1 MPNNLPDLSLLQ
13 NAGAERALFELPKHI
28 HADGNSHTQ
37 RYFCGNS
44 LGLMPTAA
52 RAEVLQVLN
61 AWGEF
66 GVEGHFRGE
75 APWMHYHERA
85 RSGLA
90 HVLGAKPIEV
100 VAMNGLTANLHLMM
114 ASFFRPQGTRCKI
127 LIESRAFPSD
137 RHAVESQLRWH
148 GLDPALHLI
157 ELSADDDGAASNT
170 ENSPSEQLRCID
182 PQQVIQKIH
191 ALGDSLALVL
201 FPGVQYV
208 TGQAFDLHTI
218 TAAAHAV
225 GAVAGFDLAHA
236 VGNLALDLHASQADF
251 AVWCSYKYLN
261 SGPGAVAGA
270 FVHEKHAHSDLP
282 RLQGWWGHESAS
294 RFKMGPEF
302 IPTPGADGWQ
312 LSNPPILSM
321 APLIASLDLF
331 ERVGMPEL
339 RRRSVALTGYLSDA
353 IATDLSKH
361 VEILTPIEPEQR
373 GCQLSLRLR
382 AGRLAGRACF
392 DALHAMGIVID
403 WREPDIIR
411 VAPVPLYNTQADVDA
426 LMAALSAHFGA

>member
-1 MPNNLPDLSLLQ
+1 MTNLSPLQ
-13 NAGAERALFELPKHI
+13 NAGAERAQFERPLDSSGQP
-28 HADGNSHTQ
+28 Q

-44 LGLMPTAA
+44 LGLMPIAA

-66 GVEGHFRGE
+66 GVEGHFKGD
-75 APWMHYHERA
+75 APWMPYHERA

-100 VAMNGLTANLHLMM
+100 VAMNTLTTNLHLMM
-114 ASFFRPQGTRCKI
+114 ASFFRPQGARCKI

-148 GLDPALHLI
+148 GLDPDLHLV
-157 ELSADDDGAASNT
+157 ELSAQDADASAT
-170 ENSPSEQLRCID
+170 VGESTSEALRCID
-182 PQQVIQKIH
+182 PQQVIAKIH

-201 FPGVQYV
+201 FPGVQYA
-208 TGQAFDLHTI
+208 TGQAFDLRAI
-218 TAAAHAV
+218 TAAAHSV
-225 GAVAGFDLAHA
+225 GALAGFDLAHA
-236 VGNLALDLHASQADF
+236 VGNIALDLHGSQADF

-282 RLQGWWGHESAS
+282 RLQGWWGHQAQT

-302 IPTPGADGWQ
+302 IATPGAEGWQ

-321 APLIASLDLF
+321 APLIASLAIF
-331 ERVGMPEL
+331 EQVGMPEL

-353 IATDLSKH
+353 ITANLRGH
-361 VEILTPIEPEQR
+361 VEILTPTQPEQR
-373 GCQLSLRLR
+373 GCQLSLRLS
-382 AGRLAGRACF
+382 AGRMAGRACF
-392 DALHAMGIVID
+392 DALHSMGIVTD

-411 VAPVPLYNTQADVDA
+411 VAPAPLYNTKDDVDA
-426 LMAALSAHFGA
+426 LMAALSAHFAD

>member
-1 MPNNLPDLSLLQ
+1 MSSNPLLQ
-13 NAGAERALFELPKHI
+13 SAGAERAQFELPKYIHGHVHGHI
-28 HADGNSHTQ
+28 DGQPQ

-44 LGLMPTAA
+44 LGLMPIAA
-52 RAEVLQVLN
+52 RAEVLQVMD

-66 GVEGHFRGE
+66 GVEGHFKGN
-75 APWMHYHERA
+75 APWMPYHERA
-85 RSGLA
+85 TAGLA

-100 VAMNGLTANLHLMM
+100 VAMNTLTVNLHLLM
-114 ASFFRPQGTRCKI
+114 ASFFRPRGGRCKI

-157 ELSADDDGAASNT
+157 ELSAARGADLSDPAS
-170 ENSPSEQLRCID
+170 LRSLD
-182 PQQVIQKIH
+182 PQQIIEQIH

-201 FPGVQYV
+201 FPGVQYA
-208 TGQAFDLHTI
+208 TGQAFDLAAI

-225 GAVAGFDLAHA
+225 GAKVGFDLAHA

-270 FVHEKHAHSDLP
+270 FVHEKHASSDLP
-282 RLQGWWGHESAS
+282 RLQGWWGHQAQS
-294 RFKMGPEF
+294 RFKMAPEF
-302 IPTPGADGWQ
+302 LATPGAEGWQ

-321 APLIASLDLF
+321 APLVASLALF
-331 ERVGMPEL
+331 EQVGMPEL
-339 RRRSVALTGYLSDA
+339 RLRSVALTGYLADS
-353 IATDLSKH
+353 IAANFSEFVD
-361 VEILTPIEPEQR
+361 IITPVDPTQR

-382 AGRLAGRACF
+382 AGRTAGRACF
-392 DALHAMGIVID
+392 DALHATGIITD

-411 VAPVPLYNTQADVDA
+411 VAPAPLYNTLADVDA
-426 LMAALSAHFGA
+426 LLAALNTQFMA

>member
-1 MPNNLPDLSLLQ
+1 MTIIQSLQ
-13 NAGAERALFELPKHI
+13 NAGAERAQFELPL
-28 HADGNSHTQ
+28 DSSGQPQ

-44 LGLMPTAA
+44 LGLMPIAA

-66 GVEGHFRGE
+66 GVEGHFKGD
-75 APWMHYHERA
+75 APWMPYHERA

-100 VAMNGLTANLHLMM
+100 VAMNTLTTNLHLMM

-148 GLDPALHLI
+148 GLDPELHLI
-157 ELSADDDGAASNT
+157 ELSAAAD
-170 ENSPSEQLRCID
+170 SPSSSERLRCID
-182 PQQVIQKIH
+182 PQQVIEQIH
-191 ALGDSLALVL
+191 DLGDTLALVL
-201 FPGVQYV
+201 FPGVQYA
-208 TGQAFDLHTI
+208 TGQAFDVSAI

-236 VGNLALDLHASQADF
+236 VGNLALDLHASQVDF

-270 FVHEKHAHSDLP
+270 FVHEKHAHSNVP
-282 RLQGWWGHESAS
+282 RLQGWWGHTAAT

-302 IPTPGADGWQ
+302 IATPGAEGWQ

-321 APLIASLDLF
+321 APLIASLALF
-331 ERVGMPEL
+331 QQVGMPEL

-353 IATDLSKH
+353 ISADLRSH
-361 VEILTPIEPEQR
+361 VEILTPTQPEQR

-382 AGRLAGRACF
+382 AGRVAGRACF
-392 DALHAMGIVID
+392 DALHSVGIVTD

-411 VAPVPLYNTQADVDA
+411 VAPAPLYNTKDDVDA
-426 LMAALSAHFGA
+426 LMAALSAHFAA